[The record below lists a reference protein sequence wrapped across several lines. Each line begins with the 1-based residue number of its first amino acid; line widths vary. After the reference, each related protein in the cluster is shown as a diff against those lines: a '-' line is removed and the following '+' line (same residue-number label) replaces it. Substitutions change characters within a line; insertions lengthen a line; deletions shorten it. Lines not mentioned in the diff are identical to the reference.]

1 MEVNLTRIIASLKQ
15 YLVELFKLSLQT
27 RLLASGLYFQTLQDF
42 RVPQQIFCHVK
53 LWFLTF
59 KSIDSK
65 IFEILLTPQSLP
77 TNSNTDLEEG
87 PLCNPKSKSTFASV
101 NEASARAVT
110 SGGET

>member
-1 MEVNLTRIIASLKQ
+1 MNLQTISMEVNLTSIRASLKQ

-27 RLLASGLYFQTLQDF
+27 RLLASGL
-42 RVPQQIFCHVK
+42 IIII
-53 LWFLTF
+53 LTF
-59 KSIDSK
+59 IKPVVNVR
-65 IFEILLTPQSLP
+65 LLTPQSLP